1 MSVVDRMYKIF
12 NVIIVLFICFFVA
25 SCSLVKKND
34 EDKNPFKPTPPIV
47 IKLPKDDN
55 GAIFRPEMN
64 VGLFDDNN
72 ARNVGDVLLIS
83 LSESTNATS
92 TANTSATKD
101 QKIDLPSP
109 KLAGDKVTKNGKE
122 ILNNEVEAG
131 REFNGQ
137 GTSAQNSNFSGTIS
151 VTVAKVLPNFNLVVR
166 GEKLVR
172 LNQAEEFIRF
182 SGIVRPQDISP
193 DNKVESQRVANV
205 HVTYAGDGSISA
217 ANNMGALG
225 RFFQSKAWPY

>member
-1 MSVVDRMYKIF
+1 MKKIF
-12 NVIIVLFICFFVA
+12 NIITVLGASFVLA
-25 SCSLVKKND
+25 SCSLVAKK
-34 EDKNPFKPTPPIV
+34 EEKESFKPSEPIV

-72 ARNVGDVLLIS
+72 ARNVGDVLTIV
-83 LSESTNATS
+83 LSESTNASS

-101 QKIDLPSP
+101 QKVDLPSP
-109 KLAGDKVTKNGKE
+109 KLAGDKVTKDGKE
-122 ILNNEVEAG
+122 ILNNELDAG

-137 GTSAQNSNFSGTIS
+137 GTSAQNSSFSGTIS

-182 SGIVRPQDISP
+182 SGIVRPQDITP
-193 DNKVESQRVANV
+193 DNSVESKRIANV
-205 HVTYAGDGSISA
+205 HVTYAGNGTISA
-217 ANNMGALG
+217 ANSMGALG
-225 RFFQSKAWPY
+225 RFFQGKAWPY

>member
-1 MSVVDRMYKIF
+1 MNKIL
-12 NVIIVLFICFFVA
+12 NIILVLLISLGLP
-25 SCSLVKKND
+25 SCALTKKND
-34 EDKNPFKPTPPIV
+34 VKETFKPTEPVV
-47 IKLPKDDN
+47 IKLPKEDN
-55 GAIFRPEMN
+55 GSIFRPEMN

-72 ARNVGDVLLIS
+72 ARNIGDILTINLN
-83 LSESTNATS
+83 ESTNATS

-101 QKIDLPSP
+101 QKVDLPSP

-137 GTSAQNSNFSGTIS
+137 GTSAQNSNFAGTIS

-182 SGIVRPQDISP
+182 SGIVRPQDITP
-193 DNKVESQRVANV
+193 DNTVESKRVANV
-205 HVTYAGDGSISA
+205 HVTYAGDGTISA
-217 ANNMGALG
+217 ANSMGALG
-225 RFFQSKAWPY
+225 RFFQGKTWPY

>member
-1 MSVVDRMYKIF
+1 MLISF
-12 NVIIVLFICFFVA
+12 SLS
-25 SCSLVKKND
+25 SCALTKKK
-34 EDKNPFKPTPPIV
+34 ETKESFKPTEPVV
-47 IKLPKDDN
+47 IQLPKEDN

-72 ARNVGDVLLIS
+72 ARNIGDILTIV
-83 LSESTNATS
+83 LSESTNASS

-101 QKIDLPSP
+101 QKVDLPSP

-122 ILNNEVEAG
+122 ILNNEVDAG

-137 GTSAQNSNFSGTIS
+137 GTSAQNSSFSGTIS
-151 VTVAKVLPNFNLVVR
+151 VTVSKVLPNFNLVVR

-193 DNKVESQRVANV
+193 DNMVESKRIANV
-205 HVTYAGDGSISA
+205 NVTYAGDGTISA
-217 ANNMGALG
+217 ANSMGALG
-225 RFFQSKAWPY
+225 RFFQGKSWPY

>member
-1 MSVVDRMYKIF
+1 MNKIF
-12 NVIIVLFICFFVA
+12 YTAMALLLSLGLS
-25 SCSLVKKND
+25 SCALTKKKEVK
-34 EDKNPFKPTPPIV
+34 ETFKPTEPIV
-47 IKLPKDDN
+47 IKLPKEDN
-55 GAIFRPEMN
+55 GSIFRPEMN

-72 ARNVGDVLLIS
+72 ARNIGDILTIN

-193 DNKVESQRVANV
+193 DNTVESKRVANV
-205 HVTYAGDGSISA
+205 HVTYAGDGTISA
-217 ANNMGALG
+217 ANNMGSLG
-225 RFFQSKAWPY
+225 RFFQGKTWPY

>member
-1 MSVVDRMYKIF
+1 MNIKF
-12 NVIIVLFICFFVA
+12 NLILVMLISFSLS
-25 SCSLVKKND
+25 SCALTKKK
-34 EDKNPFKPTPPIV
+34 ETKESFKPTEPVV
-47 IKLPKDDN
+47 IQLPKEDN

-72 ARNVGDVLLIS
+72 ARNIGDILTIV
-83 LSESTNATS
+83 LSESTNASS

-101 QKIDLPSP
+101 QKVDLPSP

-122 ILNNEVEAG
+122 ILNNEVDAG

-137 GTSAQNSNFSGTIS
+137 GTSAQNSSFSGTIS
-151 VTVAKVLPNFNLVVR
+151 VTVSKVLPNFNLVVR

-193 DNKVESQRVANV
+193 DNMVESKRIANV
-205 HVTYAGDGSISA
+205 NVTYAGDGTISA
-217 ANNMGALG
+217 ANSMGALG
-225 RFFQSKAWPY
+225 RFFQGKSWPY

>member
-1 MSVVDRMYKIF
+1 MNKIF
-12 NVIIVLFICFFVA
+12 NITVVMITIFSLP
-25 SCSLVKKND
+25 SCSLVRKEVEK
-34 EDKNPFKPTPPIV
+34 ETFKPTAPIV
-47 IKLPKDDN
+47 IKLPKEDN

-72 ARNVGDVLLIS
+72 ARNVGDILTIV
-83 LSESTNATS
+83 LSESTNASS

-101 QKIDLPSP
+101 QKVDLPSP
-109 KLAGDKVTKNGKE
+109 KLAGDKVTKDGKE
-122 ILNNEVEAG
+122 ILNNELDAG

-137 GTSAQNSNFSGTIS
+137 GTSAQNSSFSGTIS

-182 SGIVRPQDISP
+182 SGIVRPQDITP
-193 DNKVESQRVANV
+193 DNSVESKRIANV
-205 HVTYAGDGSISA
+205 HVTYAGNGTISA
-217 ANNMGALG
+217 ANSMGALG
-225 RFFQSKAWPY
+225 RFFQGKAWPY

>member
-1 MSVVDRMYKIF
+1 MKKLIKIPFVVLL
-12 NVIIVLFICFFVA
+12 VSAVSA
-25 SCSLVKKND
+25 CSLVKKVKD
-34 EDKNPFKPTPPIV
+34 EESYKPTPPVV

-72 ARNVGDVLLIS
+72 ARNIGDVLTIVLN
-83 LSESTNATS
+83 ENTNAS
-92 TANTSATKD
+92 SSANTSATKD
-101 QKIDLPSP
+101 QKVDLPSP

-122 ILNNEVEAG
+122 ILNNEIEAG

-137 GTSAQNSNFSGTIS
+137 GTSAQNSSFSGTIS
-151 VTVAKVLPNFNLVVR
+151 VTVAKVLPNRNLVIR

-182 SGIVRPQDISP
+182 SGIVRPQDIKP
-193 DNKVESQRVANV
+193 DNTVESNRVANV
-205 HVTYAGDGSISA
+205 HVMYAGNGTISA
-217 ANNMGALG
+217 ANSMGALG
-225 RFFQSKAWPY
+225 RFFQGKAWPY

>member
-1 MSVVDRMYKIF
+1 MNIKF
-12 NVIIVLFICFFVA
+12 NFILVMLISFSLL
-25 SCSLVKKND
+25 SCALTKKK
-34 EDKNPFKPTPPIV
+34 ETKESFKPTEPVV
-47 IKLPKDDN
+47 IQIPKEDN

-72 ARNVGDVLLIS
+72 ARNIGDILTIV
-83 LSESTNATS
+83 LSESTNASS

-101 QKIDLPSP
+101 QKVDLPSP

-122 ILNNEVEAG
+122 ILNNEVDAG

-137 GTSAQNSNFSGTIS
+137 GTSAQNSSFSGTIS
-151 VTVAKVLPNFNLVVR
+151 VTVSKVLPNFNLVVR

-193 DNKVESQRVANV
+193 DNMVESKRIANV
-205 HVTYAGDGSISA
+205 NVTYAGDGTISA
-217 ANNMGALG
+217 ANSMGALG
-225 RFFQSKAWPY
+225 RFFQGKSWPY

>member
-1 MSVVDRMYKIF
+1 MNKIF
-12 NVIIVLFICFFVA
+12 NITVVMITVFSLP
-25 SCSLVKKND
+25 SCALTRKKI
-34 EDKNPFKPTPPIV
+34 EKETFKPSAPIV
-47 IKLPKDDN
+47 IKIPKEDN

-72 ARNVGDVLLIS
+72 ARNVGDILTIV
-83 LSESTNATS
+83 LSESTNASS

-101 QKIDLPSP
+101 QSVDLPSP
-109 KLAGDKVTKNGKE
+109 KLAGDKVTKDGKE
-122 ILNNEVEAG
+122 ILNNEIDAG

-137 GTSAQNSNFSGTIS
+137 GTSAQNSSFSGTIS

-182 SGIVRPQDISP
+182 SGIVRPQDITP
-193 DNKVESQRVANV
+193 DNSVESKRIANV
-205 HVTYAGDGSISA
+205 HVTYAGNGTISA
-217 ANNMGALG
+217 ANSMGALG
-225 RFFQSKAWPY
+225 RFFQGKAWPY

>member
-1 MSVVDRMYKIF
+1 MEKLIKTGF
-12 NVIIVLFICFFVA
+12 ILFLVSA
-25 SCSLVKKND
+25 VSACSLIKSK
-34 EDKNPFKPTPPIV
+34 EEKESFKPTPPVV

-72 ARNVGDVLLIS
+72 ARNIGDILTIVLN
-83 LSESTNATS
+83 ENTNAS
-92 TANTSATKD
+92 SSANTSATKD

-109 KLAGDKVTKNGKE
+109 KLAGDKVTKDGKE
-122 ILNNEVEAG
+122 ILNNELNAG

-137 GTSAQNSNFSGTIS
+137 GSSAQNSSFSGTIS
-151 VTVAKVLPNFNLVVR
+151 VTVSKVLPNRNLVIR

-182 SGIVRPQDISP
+182 SGIVRPQDIKP
-193 DNKVESQRVANV
+193 DNTVESNRVANV
-205 HVTYAGDGSISA
+205 HVMYAGDGTISA
-217 ANNMGALG
+217 ANSMGALG
-225 RFFQSKAWPY
+225 RFFQGKAWPY

>member
-1 MSVVDRMYKIF
+1 MRNLLIIMVVMLVGLSMS
-12 NVIIVLFICFFVA
+12 
-25 SCSLVKKND
+25 SCSLVKNNKKEKNL
-34 EDKNPFKPTPPIV
+34 FKPTAPVV

-55 GAIFRPEMN
+55 GSIFRPEMN

-72 ARNVGDVLLIS
+72 ARNIGDILTIV
-83 LSESTNATS
+83 LSETTNASS

-101 QKIDLPSP
+101 QKVDLPSP
-109 KLAGDKVTKNGKE
+109 KLAGDKVTKDGKE

-137 GTSAQNSNFSGTIS
+137 GTSAQNSSFSGTIS

-182 SGIVRPQDISP
+182 SGIVRPQDIAP
-193 DNKVESQRVANV
+193 DNTVESNRIANV
-205 HVTYAGDGSISA
+205 HVTYAGDGTISA
-217 ANNMGALG
+217 ANSMGALG
-225 RFFQSKAWPY
+225 RFFQGKTWPY

>member
-1 MSVVDRMYKIF
+1 MYCLLVF
-12 NVIIVLFICFFVA
+12 SLA
-25 SCSLVKKND
+25 SCTLVKK
-34 EDKNPFKPTPPIV
+34 KNTKESFKPSDPVV

-55 GAIFRPEMN
+55 GAIFRPEMT
-64 VGLFDDNN
+64 VGLFNDNN
-72 ARNVGDVLLIS
+72 ARNIGDILTIT
-83 LSESTNATS
+83 LSESTNASS

-101 QKIDLPSP
+101 QKVDLPSP

-137 GTSAQNSNFSGTIS
+137 GTSAQNSSFSGTIS
-151 VTVAKVLPNFNLVVR
+151 VTVSKVLPNFNLVVR

-193 DNKVESQRVANV
+193 DNTVESKRIANV
-205 HVTYAGDGSISA
+205 HVTYAGDGTISA
-217 ANNMGALG
+217 ANSMGALG
-225 RFFQSKAWPY
+225 RFFQGKSWPY

>member
-1 MSVVDRMYKIF
+1 MKKLIKIP
-12 NVIIVLFICFFVA
+12 FVFLLISA
-25 SCSLVKKND
+25 VSACSLVKKVKD
-34 EDKNPFKPTPPIV
+34 EESFKPTPPIV

-72 ARNVGDVLLIS
+72 ARNIGDVLTIVLN
-83 LSESTNATS
+83 ENTNAS
-92 TANTSATKD
+92 SSANTSATKD
-101 QKIDLPSP
+101 QKVDLPSP

-122 ILNNEVEAG
+122 ILNNEIEAG

-137 GTSAQNSNFSGTIS
+137 GTSAQNSSFSGTIS
-151 VTVAKVLPNFNLVVR
+151 VTVAKVLPNRNLVIR

-182 SGIVRPQDISP
+182 SGIVRPQDIKP
-193 DNKVESQRVANV
+193 DNTVESNRVANV
-205 HVTYAGDGSISA
+205 HVMYAGNGTISA
-217 ANNMGALG
+217 ANSMGALG
-225 RFFQSKAWPY
+225 RFFQGKAWPY

>member
-1 MSVVDRMYKIF
+1 MKKIF
-12 NVIIVLFICFFVA
+12 YLSLLLFTVSSLS
-25 SCSLVKKND
+25 SCALTRKKN
-34 EDKNPFKPTPPIV
+34 ETESFKPSDPVV
-47 IKLPKDDN
+47 IKLPKEDN
-55 GAIFRPEMN
+55 GAIFRDEMN

-72 ARNVGDVLLIS
+72 ARNVGDILTIV
-83 LSESTNATS
+83 LSETTNASS

-101 QKIDLPSP
+101 QKVDLPSP

-137 GTSAQNSNFSGTIS
+137 GTSAQNSSFSGTIS

-166 GEKLVR
+166 GEKLLR

-182 SGIVRPQDISP
+182 SGIVRPQDIAP
-193 DNKVESQRVANV
+193 NNTIESKRIANV
-205 HVTYAGDGSISA
+205 HVSYAGDGTISA
-217 ANNMGALG
+217 ANSMGALG
-225 RFFQSKAWPY
+225 RFFQGKAWPY

>member
-1 MSVVDRMYKIF
+1 MKNLLSLLIRIF
-12 NVIIVLFICFFVA
+12 IVGIAMGLLS
-25 SCSLVKKND
+25 SCVLVKKND
-34 EDKNPFKPTPPIV
+34 KKETFKPTPPVVLKI
-47 IKLPKDDN
+47 PKEDN
-55 GAIFRPEMN
+55 GAIFRDEMN

-72 ARNVGDVLLIS
+72 ARNIGDILTIMLK
-83 LSESTNATS
+83 ESTNASS

-101 QKIDLPSP
+101 QKVDLPSP
-109 KLAGDKVTKNGKE
+109 KLAGDKVTKDNKE

-137 GTSAQNSNFSGTIS
+137 GTSAQNSSFSGTIS

-182 SGIVRPQDISP
+182 SGIVRPQDIKP
-193 DNKVESQRVANV
+193 DNTVDSSRIANV
-205 HVTYAGDGSISA
+205 HVMYAGDGTISA
-217 ANNMGALG
+217 ANTMGALG
-225 RFFQSKAWPY
+225 RFFQGKAWPY